1 MAPTG
6 CRNGRAGKIQSW
18 RRTRPQGCES
28 SVAARVP
35 SIAPSAATGTPGR
48 EAAFRGAKPPG
59 FVGWWHRQPALFKS
73 GLGTGWCGAAPFI
86 RRKAHRPG
94 CSTIAW
100 CGSAERTE
108 DCSVLMSTI
117 NAKPPTVMI
126 VDDSPEDRITYR
138 YNLGSRYRIFETDTG
153 ERALAL
159 WRTARPD
166 CVLLD
171 YYLPDMTGLE
181 VLEAL
186 DADGALDAF
195 PVVLLTGNADTQM
208 AVQALT
214 HGAADFLEKSRAE
227 PYALQR
233 AVDNA
238 IDKATLQHELDQQ
251 REWLAAILAGVGSG
265 VIATDPDGCVSFLNE
280 AAEALTDWS
289 RLAAIGQPLTAVL
302 NIVDEHSGAPRDL
315 SAAGAA
321 APGSSVLIARSGRET
336 PVELSSS

>member
-1 MAPTG
+1 MA
-6 CRNGRAGKIQSW
+6 A
-18 RRTRPQGCES
+18 
-28 SVAARVP
+28 
-35 SIAPSAATGTPGR
+35 
-48 EAAFRGAKPPG
+48 
-59 FVGWWHRQPALFKS
+59 
-73 GLGTGWCGAAPFI
+73 
-86 RRKAHRPG
+86 
-94 CSTIAW
+94 
-100 CGSAERTE
+100 CGSAERFE
-108 DCSVLMSTI
+108 DFQRFMSTI

-138 YNLGSRYRIFETDTG
+138 YNLGSRYRILETDTG

-181 VLEAL
+181 VLEAF

-238 IDKATLQHELDQQ
+238 IDKATLQHELEQQ
-251 REWLAAILAGVGSG
+251 REWLAAILASVGSG

-280 AAEALTDWS
+280 AAETLTGWS
-289 RLAAIGQPLTAVL
+289 RPAAIGQPLTAVL
-302 NIVDEHSGAPRDL
+302 TIVDEHGRTPRDV
-315 SAAGAA
+315 SAAANGAA
-321 APGSSVLIARSGRET
+321 
-336 PVELSSS
+336 